1 MSQKPEGIKMGMSK
15 KEKKNQKIK
24 DKGMGSGQQMP
35 KIK

>member
-1 MSQKPEGIKMGMSK
+1 MHMGMSK

-24 DKGMGSGQQMP
+24 DKGMGPGQQMP